1 MPGRG
6 RPKKCSKKLNFLK
19 KDENLANDN
28 ICNEENILLPVS
40 ENNDIHDDVL
50 DTSTTSVVIATT
62 SPILPSLELSGRT
75 GLVEQA
81 PSTSG
86 SIMNYDNMPMYETN
100 NLTEKEPVPLR
111 NNMRVSENGCFF
123 NSVVQVLFSLIPF
136 RSLIYHFCRQVQKI
150 FSMSPD
156 GLIGKVK

>member
-6 RPKKCSKKLNFLK
+6 RPNKCSRKLNFK
-19 KDENLANDN
+19 KDENRPNDT

-40 ENNDIHDDVL
+40 ENDDIQHD
-50 DTSTTSVVIATT
+50 VIATH
-62 SPILPSLELSGRT
+62 SSILPGSSM
-75 GLVEQA
+75 EQA
-81 PSTSG
+81 PSDERTN
-86 SIMNYDNMPMYETN
+86 IYETN

-150 FSMSPD
+150 FSMSPN

>member
-6 RPKKCSKKLNFLK
+6 RPKKCSRKLNFK
-19 KDENLANDN
+19 KDENLPNDS
-28 ICNEENILLPVS
+28 ICKEENISLPVI
-40 ENNDIHDDVL
+40 ENDDIQNDVIPIHNSVL
-50 DTSTTSVVIATT
+50 PESSM
-62 SPILPSLELSGRT
+62 
-75 GLVEQA
+75 EQA
-81 PSTSG
+81 PSDERTN
-86 SIMNYDNMPMYETN
+86 IYETN

-111 NNMRVSENGCFF
+111 NNMRDSENVCFF

>member
-19 KDENLANDN
+19 KDENLPNDN

-86 SIMNYDNMPMYETN
+86 SIMNNDNVPITDDIINRQFPVKLEN
-100 NLTEKEPVPLR
+100 NAQV
-111 NNMRVSENGCFF
+111 CFF
-123 NSVVQVLFSLIPF
+123 NSICQIFYSMPKFLANLKYTPTTNNIIWYMILHQLYLI
-136 RSLIYHFCRQVQKI
+136 L
-150 FSMSPD
+150 
-156 GLIGKVK
+156 L